1 MRVSRR
7 YRKVRKNLRSSDG
20 SGTSVPSK
28 SKNAATPPLPSF
40 TSLTSFTSCTSP
52 GPFTPPPALHCSLLV
67 PAPHFL
73 QCISTL
79 PPTPAILALGKTPP
93 SSTSK
98 RSPPRGSWRGHPL
111 PVDPHALPAHV
122 SAPTPVP
129 SNKSSSTSSRHTN
142 LCSSATPPAPA
153 PTTSAAWRSRP
164 NRSVPPSSP
173 VRAEN
178 LSPPRAQKTKP
189 AATVTP
195 SQRPQNT

>member
-1 MRVSRR
+1 MRISRR
-7 YRKVRKNLRSSDG
+7 YRNVRNNLCSSDG
-20 SGTSVPSK
+20 SGASVPSK
-28 SKNAATPPLPSF
+28 SKNATTPPLPPF

-52 GPFTPPPALHCSLLV
+52 GPFTPPPALHHSLPV

-79 PPTPAILALGKTPP
+79 PPAPAIPAPGKTPP

-98 RSPPRGSWRGHPL
+98 RPPPRGSGRGHPL
-111 PVDPHALPAHV
+111 PVDPPALPAHV
-122 SAPTPVP
+122 SAPAPIPNSRST
-129 SNKSSSTSSRHTN
+129 STSSRHTN

-195 SQRPQNT
+195 SQRPHNT